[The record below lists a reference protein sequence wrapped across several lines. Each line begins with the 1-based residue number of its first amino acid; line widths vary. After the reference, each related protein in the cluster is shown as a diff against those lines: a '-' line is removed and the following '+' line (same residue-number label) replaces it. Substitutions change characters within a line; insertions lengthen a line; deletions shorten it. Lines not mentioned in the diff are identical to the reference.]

1 MKRIHL
7 IASAVIL
14 IAGLSNASAQK
25 ATEIFIPIGKSP
37 GLSGTKTSI
46 GKIDSVNFS
55 QAILTVSDSTK
66 AYTVKIT
73 DETKIWQDRSSM
85 KLSNQKGTP
94 SDLKAGARVEIKY
107 INDERKDG
115 GTAEWIKVEVKENR

>member
-1 MKRIHL
+1 
-7 IASAVIL
+7 
-14 IAGLSNASAQK
+14 
-25 ATEIFIPIGKSP
+25 
-37 GLSGTKTSI
+37 
-46 GKIDSVNFS
+46 
-55 QAILTVSDSTK
+55 
-66 AYTVKIT
+66 
-73 DETKIWQDRSSM
+73 M